1 MKNDSSR
8 FGHIIQLF
16 TVLLTAILISLF
28 FGVLVLVGKIQG
40 TARVVN
46 YAGLVRGKTQRI
58 VKLEISGTP
67 EDDLLGDVASYI
79 EGLRF
84 GSSELDLVQLDDA
97 DFQAKM
103 TALSSE
109 FDDLRNELILVRQ
122 RGYTETAIIA
132 KSEHFFQ
139 TCDEATNLAEVYS
152 QKRATALDFLEKVVL
167 ADIVGL
173 LLLFGYQIFKALR
186 YAAMNRILQRKVYLD
201 EATGLPNKNKC
212 EELLD
217 APDPPDG
224 NTALCV
230 FDLNNLRTVNNNL
243 GHDKGDEYIRSFAEQ
258 LRLAVPSQHFVGRDG
273 GDEFIAILYGVD
285 WDGAQDVLRSI
296 RAQAAE
302 YSRQHPEMPLS
313 YAAGCAIASD
323 FEGSTLRELFRHA
336 DKNMYVDKNRA
347 NREEAEARK
356 LQDQQLLQWVNAH
369 GYQFSN
375 CLYCDALLDQ
385 YRVLRTS
392 AGFFLADN
400 GSYSGAVEQ
409 IVDEYAASATRKT
422 MREALQLS
430 TLSAALS
437 AEHPKQELELDFETD
452 GVTQRGRL
460 TLLFCDADLHGRL
473 HHFLVGFE
481 YFRDKSTAFDERQP
495 LTQYYE
501 QMKHSLLENDNYVDA
516 LIDANDALFTVDLT
530 HGQLEQIFYRTT
542 ALRQFDLQ
550 MTLPCSYDDYCA
562 QRRHFVT
569 PETLEN
575 YRIVDTASKLLE
587 RFHSGFKHVTVEY
600 REQTSCGEPVWLQKT
615 VLLAQDTVFDAA
627 SGREIPVIH
636 GIILFRDTSVFHA
649 QEQAENQ
656 RLQEAFEEADSASK
670 AKTAFMN
677 RMSHDIR
684 TPINGILGMLDIL
697 RSNRDDARKVDSCLD
712 KIDLSAHH
720 LLALVNDVLD
730 MSKLEAGQMVI
741 EQEPFDI
748 EVLLHDVSSLVEAQI
763 EKDGLTHRRHRENV
777 QHTALV
783 GSSLKLRQ
791 IMVNLF
797 SNAIK
802 YNKPGGSI
810 DTYARELSCNGT
822 TVWYEFRIT
831 DTGIG
836 MSRDFLENQ
845 LFKPFTQESADAR
858 TQYRGTGLGM
868 SIVKELVSQMG
879 GSISAESQLGEGTAF
894 TFQLPFLLDKNAAAK
909 PQLKPTDNGRLDGMH
924 ILLVEDNDINMEV
937 AEFQLTSQGAAV
949 DKAWNGREAV
959 ERFAA
964 SAPGGYQAILMDVM
978 MPVMDGFEASRA
990 IRALDRPDAA
1000 TVPILAMTAQASDEC
1015 AQSCH
1020 QVGMNGRLVKPLDAK
1035 KLAKSI
1041 REAVQNKQ

>member
-28 FGVLVLVGKIQG
+28 FAVLVLVGKIQG

-84 GSSELDLVQLDDA
+84 GSSELDLVRLGDA

-152 QKRATALDFLEKVVL
+152 QKRATALDSLEKVVL

-186 YAAMNRILQRKVYLD
+186 YAAMNRILQCKVYLD

-230 FDLNNLRTVNNNL
+230 FDLNNLRTINNNL
-243 GHDKGDEYIRSFAEQ
+243 GHDKGDEYIHSFAEQ
-258 LRLAVPSQHFVGRDG
+258 LRLSVPSQHFVGRDG

-296 RAQAAE
+296 RAQTAE

-356 LQDQQLLQWVNAH
+356 LQNQQLLQWVNAH

-392 AGFFLADN
+392 SGFFLADN

-501 QMKHSLLENDNYVDA
+501 QMKHSLLEN
-516 LIDANDALFTVDLT
+516 
-530 HGQLEQIFYRTT
+530 
-542 ALRQFDLQ
+542 
-550 MTLPCSYDDYCA
+550 
-562 QRRHFVT
+562 
-569 PETLEN
+569 

-615 VLLAQDTVFDAA
+615 VLMAQDTVFDAA
-627 SGREIPVIH
+627 SGREMPVIH
-636 GIILFRDTSVFHA
+636 GIILFRDTSIFHA

-720 LLALVNDVLD
+720 LLALINDVLD
-730 MSKLEAGQMVI
+730 MSKLEAGQMVM

-748 EVLLHDVSSLVEAQI
+748 EVLMHGVSSLVEAQI
-763 EKDGLTHRRHRENV
+763 EKDGLTHHRHRENV

-810 DTYARELSCNGT
+810 DTYARELSCDGT

-836 MSRDFLENQ
+836 MSQDFLENQ

-1020 QVGMNGRLVKPLDAK
+1020 QVGMNGRLVKPLDAQ

>member
-28 FGVLVLVGKIQG
+28 FGVLMLVGKIQG

-84 GSSELDLVQLDDA
+84 GSSELNLARLDDA
-97 DFQAKM
+97 DFQTKM
-103 TALSSE
+103 TALSGE
-109 FDDLRNELILVRQ
+109 FDDLKNELILVRQ
-122 RGYTETAIIA
+122 HGYAETAIIA

-230 FDLNNLRTVNNNL
+230 FDLNNLRTINNNL
-243 GHDKGDEYIRSFAEQ
+243 GHDKGDEYIRAFAEQ
-258 LRLAVPSQHFVGRDG
+258 LRLAVPSQHFVGRNG

-296 RAQAAE
+296 RAQTAE

-347 NREEAEARK
+347 KREEAEAQK
-356 LQDQQLLQWVNAH
+356 LQDQQLLQGVNAH
-369 GYQFSN
+369 GYQFSD

-385 YRVLRTS
+385 YRAPRTS
-392 AGFFLADN
+392 SGFFLADD

-409 IVDEYAASATRKT
+409 IVNEYAVSATRKT

-481 YFRDKSTAFDERQP
+481 YFRDKSFRLLVQQIEDSLRSGKCHYDCIDLHTDLVDWHVEVLVERQ
-495 LTQYYE
+495 E
-501 QMKHSLLENDNYVDA
+501 A
-516 LIDANDALFTVDLT
+516 
-530 HGQLEQIFYRTT
+530 
-542 ALRQFDLQ
+542 RQ
-550 MTLPCSYDDYCA
+550 TA
-562 QRRHFVT
+562 QR
-569 PETLEN
+569 
-575 YRIVDTASKLLE
+575 
-587 RFHSGFKHVTVEY
+587 
-600 REQTSCGEPVWLQKT
+600 
-615 VLLAQDTVFDAA
+615 
-627 SGREIPVIH
+627 
-636 GIILFRDTSVFHA
+636 
-649 QEQAENQ
+649 
-656 RLQEAFEEADSASK
+656 
-670 AKTAFMN
+670 
-677 RMSHDIR
+677 
-684 TPINGILGMLDIL
+684 
-697 RSNRDDARKVDSCLD
+697 
-712 KIDLSAHH
+712 
-720 LLALVNDVLD
+720 
-730 MSKLEAGQMVI
+730 
-741 EQEPFDI
+741 
-748 EVLLHDVSSLVEAQI
+748 
-763 EKDGLTHRRHRENV
+763 
-777 QHTALV
+777 
-783 GSSLKLRQ
+783 
-791 IMVNLF
+791 
-797 SNAIK
+797 
-802 YNKPGGSI
+802 
-810 DTYARELSCNGT
+810 
-822 TVWYEFRIT
+822 
-831 DTGIG
+831 
-836 MSRDFLENQ
+836 
-845 LFKPFTQESADAR
+845 ESADISNRQYTTDDR
-858 TQYRGTGLGM
+858 TEH
-868 SIVKELVSQMG
+868 VAD
-879 GSISAESQLGEGTAF
+879 ISKL
-894 TFQLPFLLDKNAAAK
+894 
-909 PQLKPTDNGRLDGMH
+909 R
-924 ILLVEDNDINMEV
+924 
-937 AEFQLTSQGAAV
+937 V
-949 DKAWNGREAV
+949 DR
-959 ERFAA
+959 
-964 SAPGGYQAILMDVM
+964 S
-978 MPVMDGFEASRA
+978 
-990 IRALDRPDAA
+990 
-1000 TVPILAMTAQASDEC
+1000 
-1015 AQSCH
+1015 
-1020 QVGMNGRLVKPLDAK
+1020 
-1035 KLAKSI
+1035 
-1041 REAVQNKQ
+1041 

>member
-1 MKNDSSR
+1 MNGVCIMKNDSSR

-28 FGVLVLVGKIQG
+28 FAVLVLVGKIQG

-84 GSSELDLVQLDDA
+84 GSSELDLVRLDDA

-356 LQDQQLLQWVNAH
+356 LQNQQLLQWVNAH

-392 AGFFLADN
+392 SGFFLADN

-422 MREALQLS
+422 MREALQLN

-437 AEHPKQELELDFETD
+437 AEHP
-452 GVTQRGRL
+452 
-460 TLLFCDADLHGRL
+460 
-473 HHFLVGFE
+473 
-481 YFRDKSTAFDERQP
+481 
-495 LTQYYE
+495 
-501 QMKHSLLENDNYVDA
+501 
-516 LIDANDALFTVDLT
+516 
-530 HGQLEQIFYRTT
+530 
-542 ALRQFDLQ
+542 
-550 MTLPCSYDDYCA
+550 
-562 QRRHFVT
+562 
-569 PETLEN
+569 
-575 YRIVDTASKLLE
+575 
-587 RFHSGFKHVTVEY
+587 
-600 REQTSCGEPVWLQKT
+600 
-615 VLLAQDTVFDAA
+615 
-627 SGREIPVIH
+627 
-636 GIILFRDTSVFHA
+636 
-649 QEQAENQ
+649 
-656 RLQEAFEEADSASK
+656 
-670 AKTAFMN
+670 
-677 RMSHDIR
+677 
-684 TPINGILGMLDIL
+684 
-697 RSNRDDARKVDSCLD
+697 
-712 KIDLSAHH
+712 
-720 LLALVNDVLD
+720 
-730 MSKLEAGQMVI
+730 
-741 EQEPFDI
+741 
-748 EVLLHDVSSLVEAQI
+748 
-763 EKDGLTHRRHRENV
+763 
-777 QHTALV
+777 
-783 GSSLKLRQ
+783 
-791 IMVNLF
+791 
-797 SNAIK
+797 
-802 YNKPGGSI
+802 
-810 DTYARELSCNGT
+810 
-822 TVWYEFRIT
+822 
-831 DTGIG
+831 
-836 MSRDFLENQ
+836 
-845 LFKPFTQESADAR
+845 
-858 TQYRGTGLGM
+858 
-868 SIVKELVSQMG
+868 
-879 GSISAESQLGEGTAF
+879 
-894 TFQLPFLLDKNAAAK
+894 
-909 PQLKPTDNGRLDGMH
+909 
-924 ILLVEDNDINMEV
+924 
-937 AEFQLTSQGAAV
+937 
-949 DKAWNGREAV
+949 
-959 ERFAA
+959 
-964 SAPGGYQAILMDVM
+964 
-978 MPVMDGFEASRA
+978 
-990 IRALDRPDAA
+990 
-1000 TVPILAMTAQASDEC
+1000 
-1015 AQSCH
+1015 
-1020 QVGMNGRLVKPLDAK
+1020 
-1035 KLAKSI
+1035 
-1041 REAVQNKQ
+1041 